1 MLDKTL
7 GNALWEAIWISRGF
21 CCCCCFELRLPK
33 DAQLYS
39 SFTGNPGIL
48 SQPVPAICIFIR
60 LLCLTDLFLGL
71 FCLLWNVFSLLKG
84 RKEIGTRSWCEG
96 GRGLLVQKGR
106 QWGETGRKAEFHVGV
121 RPRRGDSD
129 GKCFRITQILIQIRC
144 HIRQAR
150 IKSN

>member
-7 GNALWEAIWISRGF
+7 GNALWEAIWISRVF
-21 CCCCCFELRLPK
+21 VVVVLSCDCLKKL
-33 DAQLYS
+33 S
-39 SFTGNPGIL
+39 STPPSQEILDFFSVLL

-60 LLCLTDLFLGL
+60 LLCLTNLFLGL
-71 FCLLWNVFSLLKG
+71 FGLLWNVFSLLKG
-84 RKEIGTRSWCEG
+84 RKEIGRRSWCEG

-129 GKCFRITQILIQIRC
+129 RKCFSIT
-144 HIRQAR
+144 
-150 IKSN
+150 